1 MLDKQGFSRDMSAR
15 QEQSELQG
23 VELGAHAGDPEKVH
37 QLLTAL
43 ESEVRELR
51 EFKQEVCEKDGPAS
65 IAKTEVERRYR
76 ALFAS
81 TGEAILLVNGAGVIV
96 EANPSAAQ
104 LLARRPGELI
114 GMSLSKVLVDAS
126 AGMLESPRAWRGE
139 TVACRAD
146 GRTLPVEAC
155 AIPIEDSDSVEM
167 LWTLRNVSERRR
179 LAKLQDEFL
188 SMAAHELK
196 TPLTSLKGFAQLLQ
210 RGVGGQR
217 ATDVIVQQVDHINGL
232 VDDLLDVARL
242 ESGRIVIQPHE
253 TDLKMVIDRAIEQL
267 LAYNTSHSIE
277 LEHVDHPIMGPWDGR
292 RLEQVMTNLLSNA
305 IVHAPG
311 SKRIL
316 IRVAE
321 EPECIRTTVRDFGP
335 GISPAA
341 ISNLFSRFY
350 RVDNP
355 TGRGVDGMGLGL
367 YICRIIIEAHGGTIQ
382 VASKL
387 GEGCAFTFTLP
398 RNSSRNS

>member
-1 MLDKQGFSRDMSAR
+1 VSTTR
-15 QEQSELQG
+15 QQAELRG
-23 VELGAHAGDPEKVH
+23 VRRRADADDPEKLH
-37 QLLTAL
+37 QRLKAL

-51 EFKQEVCEKDGPAS
+51 AFKEAVRGQRVQSSLAKD
-65 IAKTEVERRYR
+65 EVERRYR
-76 ALFAS
+76 ALF
-81 TGEAILLVNGAGVIV
+81 TGSSEAILLVDAAGAIV

-104 LLARRPGELI
+104 LLVFGTDELV
-114 GMSLSKVLVDAS
+114 GRSLNEVLADTS
-126 AGMLESPRAWRGE
+126 ADRMEGSRAWRGE
-139 TVACRAD
+139 SVACRGD

-155 AIPIEDSDSVEM
+155 AIPIEHSESVDM
-167 LWTLRNVSERRR
+167 LWTLKNVSERRR
-179 LAKLQDEFL
+179 LAKLQDEFI

-217 ATDVIVQQVDHINGL
+217 ALDIILQQVDHLNLL

-242 ESGRIVIQPHE
+242 ESGRIAIHTSD
-253 TDLKMVIDRAIEQL
+253 TDLRMVIDRAIEQV
-267 LAYNTSHSIE
+267 LAYNPSHSIE
-277 LEHVDHPIMGPWDGR
+277 LEQVDHPIMGTWDGR
-292 RLEQVMTNLLSNA
+292 RLEQVMSNLLSNA
-305 IVHAPG
+305 IIHAPG

-316 IRVAE
+316 VRVSE
-321 EPECIRTTVRDFGP
+321 ESNGVRTTVRDFGP

-341 ISNLFSRFY
+341 MSNLFGRFY

-398 RNSSRNS
+398 RGT

>member
-1 MLDKQGFSRDMSAR
+1 
-15 QEQSELQG
+15 
-23 VELGAHAGDPEKVH
+23 VELRAHADDPEKAH
-37 QLLTAL
+37 RSLRAL

-51 EFKQEVCEKDGPAS
+51 AFKQAFFEKGGTASPA
-65 IAKTEVERRYR
+65 KDEVERRYR

-81 TGEAILLVNGAGVIV
+81 AGEAILFVNGSGVIV

-114 GMSLSKVLVDAS
+114 GMSLSDVLADAS
-126 AGMLESPRAWRGE
+126 AGALDGARAWRGE
-139 TVACRAD
+139 TTACRAD

-155 AIPIEDSDSVEM
+155 AIPIEDSDSIET

-217 ATDVIVQQVDHINGL
+217 ATDVILQQVDHLNGL

-242 ESGRIVIQPHE
+242 ESGRIVIRPCE
-253 TDLKMVIDRAIEQL
+253 TDLRTVIHRAVEQVL
-267 LAYNTSHSIE
+267 SYNASHSIE
-277 LEHVDHPIMGPWDGR
+277 LEHVDHPIIGAWDGR

-305 IVHAPG
+305 IIHAPG
-311 SKRIL
+311 AKRIL
-316 IRVAE
+316 VRVAE
-321 EPECIRTTVRDFGP
+321 EPECVRTSVRDFGP

-367 YICRIIIEAHGGTIQ
+367 YICRIIIEAHGGTMQ
-382 VASKL
+382 VASKV

-398 RNSSRNS
+398 RSSSCRSAGAGGG